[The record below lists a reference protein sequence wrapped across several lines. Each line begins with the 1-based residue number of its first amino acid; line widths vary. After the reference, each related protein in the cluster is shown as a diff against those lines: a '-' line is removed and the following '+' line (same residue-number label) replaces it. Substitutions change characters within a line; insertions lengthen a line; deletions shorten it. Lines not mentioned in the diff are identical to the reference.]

1 MCPQIDNYGVLS
13 GQEDCLMLNIYV
25 PEVAFESA
33 LPVMAWIHG
42 GALIRGSN
50 QIQAQGPQGFMD
62 RNVVVVTINYRSIV
76 FSGYHFDQNYTHLIF
91 GYRNLLSHYHLQ
103 VQPNPK

>member
-33 LPVMAWIHG
+33 LPVMVWIHG

-50 QIQAQGPQGFMD
+50 QIQTQGPQEFMD
-62 RNVVVVTINYRSIV
+62 RNVVVVTINYRSI
-76 FSGYHFDQNYTHLIF
+76 FF
-91 GYRNLLSHYHLQ
+91 R
-103 VQPNPK
+103 